1 MVTDAGDLQN
11 GFRLGDWLVE
21 PRLGRMSGQ
30 GRSHTLT
37 TQQLAVLTAL
47 AARHGEVIT
56 RAVLREQAWPGQQAT
71 DDVLRA
77 TIRELRQLLGD
88 SPKDLRYIV
97 PVGRSGYTL
106 IATVEPLA
114 QKPAVVPGSR
124 SEAVVADSRV
134 ITGVQKFVSELGRR
148 HVFRVLGAYLL
159 GMWILL
165 QVAQTTFEP
174 LHFPDW
180 WMTALT
186 ILAVIG
192 IPIVGILAWAYDI
205 TPGGIVRD
213 SGDAARLQLP
223 QARRA
228 MAPLLVLGVALM
240 AGVTGFAWWRS
251 IADADAGRSSP
262 SAVEPSAQSVAVLPL
277 VDMTSGGGNEYLGDG
292 FAEEISAQLAQIPGL
307 RVAART
313 SAFEFKGQR
322 LDVRKIGDALGVRN
336 VLEGSVRREGDKL
349 RVTVQLIDTLNG
361 YHVWAG
367 TYDRDWADVIAIQDD
382 ISRKITQSLRVV
394 LTPESERKLQRAGV
408 VNLAAYD
415 SYLAGVSAL
424 RKSSDLSQLNRAA
437 DFFGKAM
444 TLDPGF
450 SRAYAGMCEVGVGRY
465 YKTQAPADVAAAEA
479 ACRKALELEPS
490 RDETEM
496 ALGSLYLAS
505 GRYEQAESVFTG
517 LVARRP
523 QDAEVYAGL
532 ANAQA
537 GLGRRE
543 DAERSFRK
551 AVEVEP
557 AYWGAYAELGTFMFR
572 SGRAEEAVIAFRK
585 ATELAPGIASAHS
598 NLGGAL
604 MLAVRLDEA
613 AAAFEKSLA
622 IEPSRSAHA
631 NLGTLYYYAGRYED
645 AAAQYEKALALAASD
660 QQVVGIAGGRAVVHS
675 RPAARGRP
683 PVREG
688 RAARRGIAEGQSR
701 WTPRSSRSS
710 ATTAAG
716 SGTRRVPRVHSPV
729 RRRCGKTTCT
739 CSTSSRWRRPIAGTK
754 RRRAMPSGGRSATAI
769 RASCSRRI
777 LSSSGS
783 SPARGG

>member
-1 MVTDAGDLQN
+1 MDASDVER
-11 GFRLGDWLVE
+11 GFRLGDWVVE
-21 PRLGRMSGQ
+21 PRLGRMSGL
-30 GRSHTLT
+30 GRSHELAPHQVVILRTL
-37 TQQLAVLTAL
+37 AS
-47 AARHGEVIT
+47 RHGEVVS
-56 RAVLREQAWPGQQAT
+56 RESLRELAWPGQPVT

-77 TIRELRQLLGD
+77 SIRELRNLLGD
-88 SPKDLRYIV
+88 SPKDLHYIV

-106 IATVEPLA
+106 IAPVEPLA
-114 QKPAVVPGSR
+114 QMAAAVPGATR
-124 SEAVVADSRV
+124 EVVVADSRV
-134 ITGVQKFVSELGRR
+134 ITGAQKFVSELGRR

-180 WMTALT
+180 WMSALT

-213 SGDAARLQLP
+213 SGDAALLHLP
-223 QARRA
+223 RARRA
-228 MAPLLVLGVALM
+228 MAPVLVLGVALM

-251 IADADAGRSSP
+251 IADADRASP

-313 SAFEFKGQR
+313 SAFEYKGQR
-322 LDVRKIGDALGVRN
+322 LDVRKIGNALGVRN
-336 VLEGSVRREGDKL
+336 VLEGSVRRDGDKL
-349 RVTVQLIDTLNG
+349 RVTVQLIDALNG

-367 TYDRDWADVIAIQDD
+367 TYDRDWADVIAVQDD
-382 ISRKITQSLRVV
+382 ISRKITQALRVV
-394 LTPESERKLQRAGV
+394 LTPESEQKLQRAGV

-415 SYLAGVSAL
+415 SYLAGMSAL
-424 RKSSDLSQLNRAA
+424 RKSGDLSQLNRAA
-437 DFFGKAM
+437 EFFGKAM

-465 YKTQAPADVAAAEA
+465 SKTKSSADVAAAET

-505 GRYEQAESVFTG
+505 GRYEQAEAVFNG
-517 LVARRP
+517 LKLRRP
-523 QDAEVYAGL
+523 QDSEVYSGL
-532 ANAQA
+532 AEAQA
-537 GLGRRE
+537 GLGRRQ
-543 DAERSFRK
+543 DAERSYRK
-551 AVEVEP
+551 SVEVEP
-557 AYWGAYAELGTFMFR
+557 GYSRAHGGLGYFMFR

-585 ATELAPGIASAHS
+585 AAELAPGSAGAFS

-622 IEPSRSAHA
+622 IEPSSSAHA
-631 NLGTLYYYAGRYED
+631 NLGTLYYYAGRFKD
-645 AAAQYEKALALAASD
+645 AAAQYELALAFAAGD
-660 QQVVGIAGGRAVVHS
+660 QQVVGSLADALWLIPSRRPEAVRLYEKAAHLAEESLKINPVDAQVIAQLGYYKGRAGDTEGSARALARAEALREDDMYVQYFIAL
-675 RPAARGRP
+675 AAADRGD
-683 PVREG
+683 E
-688 RAARRGIAEGQSR
+688 ATARDAI
-701 WTPRSSRSS
+701 
-710 ATTAAG
+710 
-716 SGTRRVPRVHSPV
+716 
-729 RRRCGKTTCT
+729 
-739 CSTSSRWRRPIAGTK
+739 
-754 RRRAMPSGGRSATAI
+754 GRSERNGYPRKLLEADPVLKRFVA
-769 RASCSRRI
+769 
-777 LSSSGS
+777 G
-783 SPARGG
+783 RGG

>member
-1 MVTDAGDLQN
+1 MVTDAGGLQN
-11 GFRLGDWLVE
+11 GFRLGDWLIE
-21 PRLGRMSGQ
+21 PQPGRMSGQ

-37 TQQLAVLTAL
+37 TPQLAILTAL
-47 AARHGEVIT
+47 AARRGEVIT
-56 RAVLREQAWPGQQAT
+56 RAVLRQQAWPGQQAT

-77 TIRELRQLLGD
+77 TIRDLRQLLGD

-106 IATVEPLA
+106 IAIVEPLA
-114 QKPAVVPGSR
+114 QTPAVVPGSQG
-124 SEAVVADSRV
+124 EAVVADSRV
-134 ITGVQKFVSELGRR
+134 ITGIQKFVSELGRR

-228 MAPLLVLGVALM
+228 MAPLLVTGVALM
-240 AGVTGFAWWRS
+240 AAVTGVAWWRS
-251 IADADAGRSSP
+251 LADADAGRSSP
-262 SAVEPSAQSVAVLPL
+262 SAVETSAQSVAVLPL

-349 RVTVQLIDTLNG
+349 RVTVQLIDALNG

-394 LTPESERKLQRAGV
+394 LTPESERKLQRGGV

-415 SYLAGVSAL
+415 SYLAGVSIL
-424 RKSSDLSQLNRAA
+424 RKSADLSQLNRAA
-437 DFFGKAM
+437 ESFGKAM

-450 SRAYAGMCEVGVGRY
+450 SRAYSGMCEVGVARY
-465 YKTQAPADVAAAEA
+465 GKTKSSSDVAAAES

-505 GRYEQAESVFTG
+505 GRYEQAEAIFTG
-517 LVARRP
+517 LAARRP
-523 QDAEVYAGL
+523 QDSEVYAGL
-532 ANAQA
+532 AEAQV
-537 GLGRRE
+537 GLGRQQ
-543 DAERSFRK
+543 DAERSYRK
-551 AVEVEP
+551 SVEVEP
-557 AYWGAYAELGTFMFR
+557 GFWRAHSGLGFFMFS
-572 SGRAEEAVIAFRK
+572 SGRAEEAVIEFRK
-585 ATELAPGIASAHS
+585 AAELAPGNASAFS

-604 MLAVRLDEA
+604 MLAGRLDEA

-622 IEPSRSAHA
+622 IEPSGSAHA
-631 NLGTLYYYAGRYED
+631 NLGTLYYYAGRYQD
-645 AAAQYEKALALAASD
+645 ATRQYESANALASSDQGIVGSLADALWLIPGRRPEAVRQYERAAQLAEESLKVNPMDAQVIASLGYYRGRTGDSESSARALARAEALRDDDMYVQYFIALAAAD
-660 QQVVGIAGGRAVVHS
+660 RGDDAKARDAIGRAERS
-675 RPAARGRP
+675 GY
-683 PVREG
+683 
-688 RAARRGIAEGQSR
+688 
-701 WTPRSSRSS
+701 PRKLLEADPILKRFV
-710 ATTAAG
+710 T
-716 SGTRRVPRVHSPV
+716 
-729 RRRCGKTTCT
+729 GKG
-739 CSTSSRWRRPIAGTK
+739 A
-754 RRRAMPSGGRSATAI
+754 
-769 RASCSRRI
+769 
-777 LSSSGS
+777 
-783 SPARGG
+783 

>member
-11 GFRLGDWLVE
+11 GFRLGDWVVE
-21 PRLGRMSGQ
+21 PQTGCMSGQ

-37 TQQLAVLTAL
+37 TQQIAILKAL
-47 AARHGEVIT
+47 AARRGEVVP
-56 RAVLREQAWPGQQAT
+56 RDLLREQAWPGQQAT

-77 TIRELRQLLGD
+77 TMRELRQLLGD
-88 SPKDLRYIV
+88 SPKDLRYVV

-106 IATVEPLA
+106 IAPVEPLTQMA
-114 QKPAVVPGSR
+114 APVAGSPREVVI
-124 SEAVVADSRV
+124 ADSRV
-134 ITGVQKFVSELGRR
+134 INGAQKFVSELGRR

-180 WMTALT
+180 WMSALT

-192 IPIVGILAWAYDI
+192 IPIVGILAWSYDI

-213 SGDAARLQLP
+213 SGDTARLQLP
-223 QARRA
+223 RARRA
-228 MAPLLVLGVALM
+228 MAPALVFGVALM

-251 IADADAGRSSP
+251 IADADRTSP
-262 SAVEPSAQSVAVLPL
+262 PADEPSAQSVAVLPL

-322 LDVRKIGDALGVRN
+322 LDVRKIGNALGVRN
-336 VLEGSVRREGDKL
+336 VLEGSVRRDGDKL
-349 RVTVQLIDTLNG
+349 RVTVQLIDALNG

-367 TYDRDWADVIAIQDD
+367 TYDRDWADAIAIQDD
-382 ISRKITQSLRVV
+382 ISRKITQALRVV
-394 LTPESERKLQRAGV
+394 LTPESERRLQRAGV

-465 YKTQAPADVAAAEA
+465 YRTQAPADVAAAEA
-479 ACRKALELEPS
+479 ACRKALELEPT
-490 RDETEM
+490 REETEM

-505 GRYEQAESVFTG
+505 GRYEQAEALFG
-517 LVARRP
+517 RLVVSRP
-523 QDAEVYAGL
+523 QDSEVFAGL

-537 GLGRRE
+537 ELGRRE

-551 AVEVEP
+551 SVEVEP
-557 AYWGAYAELGTFMFR
+557 AYWGAHAKLGAFLFQT
-572 SGRAEEAVIAFRK
+572 GRAEEAVIAFQK
-585 ATELAPGIASAHS
+585 AVELAPGSANVHS

-604 MLAVRLDEA
+604 MLATRLDEA

-622 IEPSRSAHA
+622 IEPSRSAQA
-631 NLGTLYYYAGRYED
+631 NLGTLYYYAGRYQD
-645 AAAQYEKALALAASD
+645 AARQYESASALASGDQGIVGSLADALWFIPGRRPDAVRLYEKAAHLAEEALKVNPVDAQVIASLGYYCGRTGDSECAARELARAESLRGDDMYVQYFIALAAADRGD
-660 QQVVGIAGGRAVVHS
+660 QAQAREAIGRAERSGYPRKLLEADPVLKQFVT
-675 RPAARGRP
+675 GRK
-683 PVREG
+683 
-688 RAARRGIAEGQSR
+688 S
-701 WTPRSSRSS
+701 
-710 ATTAAG
+710 
-716 SGTRRVPRVHSPV
+716 
-729 RRRCGKTTCT
+729 
-739 CSTSSRWRRPIAGTK
+739 
-754 RRRAMPSGGRSATAI
+754 
-769 RASCSRRI
+769 
-777 LSSSGS
+777 
-783 SPARGG
+783 

>member
-1 MVTDAGDLQN
+1 MDASDVER
-11 GFRLGDWLVE
+11 GFRLGDWVVE
-21 PRLGRMSGQ
+21 PQIGRMSGQ
-30 GRSHTLT
+30 GRSHDLT
-37 TQQLAVLTAL
+37 AQQLAILKAL
-47 AARHGEVIT
+47 ATRRGEVIP
-56 RAVLREQAWPGQQAT
+56 RPVLREQAWPGQQVT

-77 TIRELRQLLGD
+77 TMRELRQLLGD

-106 IATVEPLA
+106 IAPVEPLA
-114 QKPAVVPGSR
+114 QNAATVPGVPR
-124 SEAVVADSRV
+124 DVVVADSRV
-134 ITGVQKFVSELGRR
+134 IAGAQKFVSELGRR

-165 QVAQTTFEP
+165 QVAQTTFAP

-180 WMTALT
+180 WMSALT
-186 ILAVIG
+186 ILAIIG

-213 SGDAARLQLP
+213 SGDAALLQLP
-223 QARRA
+223 RARRA
-228 MAPLLVLGVALM
+228 MAPVLVLGVALM

-251 IADADAGRSSP
+251 IADVDRASP
-262 SAVEPSAQSVAVLPL
+262 SAAEPAAQSVAVLPL

-322 LDVRKIGDALGVRN
+322 LDVRNIGNALGVRN
-336 VLEGSVRREGDKL
+336 VLEGSVRRDGDKL
-349 RVTVQLIDTLNG
+349 RVTVQLIDALNG
-361 YHVWAG
+361 FHVWAG
-367 TYDRDWADVIAIQDD
+367 TYDRDWADAIAIQDD
-382 ISRKITQSLRVV
+382 ISRKITQALRVV
-394 LTPESERKLQRAGV
+394 LTPESERRLQRAGV

-450 SRAYAGMCEVGVGRY
+450 SRAYSGMCEVGIGRY
-465 YKTQAPADVAAAEA
+465 YKTLAPADVAAAET
-479 ACRKALELEPS
+479 ACRKALELDPS

-532 ANAQA
+532 ANSQA

-543 DAERSFRK
+543 DAERSYRK

-557 AYWGAYAELGTFMFR
+557 AYWGAYAGLGTFMFR
-572 SGRAEEAVIAFRK
+572 SGRAEEAVTAFQK
-585 ATELAPGIASAHS
+585 AAELAPGGASTYS

-604 MLAVRLDEA
+604 MLAMRLDEA

-631 NLGTLYYYAGRYED
+631 NLGTLYYYAGRYKD
-645 AAAQYEKALALAASD
+645 AAAQYENALALAASD
-660 QQVVGIAGGRAVVHS
+660 QQVVGSLADALWLIPGRRPEAVRLYEKAAHLAEESLKVNPVDAQVIAQLGYYSGRTGDTEGSARALARAGALREDDMYVQYFIALAAADRGDEATASDAIGRAERNGYPRKLLEADPVLKRFVV
-675 RPAARGRP
+675 G
-683 PVREG
+683 
-688 RAARRGIAEGQSR
+688 
-701 WTPRSSRSS
+701 
-710 ATTAAG
+710 
-716 SGTRRVPRVHSPV
+716 
-729 RRRCGKTTCT
+729 
-739 CSTSSRWRRPIAGTK
+739 
-754 RRRAMPSGGRSATAI
+754 
-769 RASCSRRI
+769 
-777 LSSSGS
+777 
-783 SPARGG
+783 RGG

>member
-1 MVTDAGDLQN
+1 MDASDVER
-11 GFRLGDWLVE
+11 GFRLGDWVVE
-21 PRLGRMSGQ
+21 PRLGRMSGL
-30 GRSHTLT
+30 GRSH
-37 TQQLAVLTAL
+37 AL
-47 AARHGEVIT
+47 APHQVVILRTLASRHGEVVS
-56 RAVLREQAWPGQQAT
+56 RESLRELAWPGQPVT

-77 TIRELRQLLGD
+77 SIRELRHLLGD

-106 IATVEPLA
+106 IAPVEPLA
-114 QKPAVVPGSR
+114 QMAAAVPGSTR
-124 SEAVVADSRV
+124 EVVVADSRV
-134 ITGVQKFVSELGRR
+134 ITGAQKFVSELGRR

-165 QVAQTTFEP
+165 QVAQTTFAP

-180 WMTALT
+180 WMSALT

-192 IPIVGILAWAYDI
+192 IPIVGILAWAYEI

-213 SGDAARLQLP
+213 SGDAALLHLP
-223 QARRA
+223 RARRA
-228 MAPLLVLGVALM
+228 MAPVLVLGVALM

-251 IADADAGRSSP
+251 IADADRASP
-262 SAVEPSAQSVAVLPL
+262 SAAEPSAQSVAVLPL

-322 LDVRKIGDALGVRN
+322 LDVRKIGNALGVRN
-336 VLEGSVRREGDKL
+336 VLEGSVRRDGDKL
-349 RVTVQLIDTLNG
+349 RVTVQLIDASNG

-367 TYDRDWADVIAIQDD
+367 TYDRDWADAIAVQDD
-382 ISRKITQSLRVV
+382 ISRKITQALRVV

-408 VNLAAYD
+408 VNLDAYD

-465 YKTQAPADVAAAEA
+465 YKTPAPADVAAAEA

-505 GRYEQAESVFTG
+505 GRYEQAESVFSGPDGAATPG
-517 LVARRP
+517 RRGVRGPRRMRRPASVAVRTRSAAIARRSRSSRP
-523 QDAEVYAGL
+523 TGERVCGARDLHVPVRTRRG
-532 ANAQA
+532 
-537 GLGRRE
+537 GRHRISQG
-543 DAERSFRK
+543 R
-551 AVEVEP
+551 
-557 AYWGAYAELGTFMFR
+557 GA
-572 SGRAEEAVIAFRK
+572 RARAAPSAF
-585 ATELAPGIASAHS
+585 S

-631 NLGTLYYYAGRYED
+631 NLGTPVLLRGP
-645 AAAQYEKALALAASD
+645 L
-660 QQVVGIAGGRAVVHS
+660 S
-675 RPAARGRP
+675 RTR
-683 PVREG
+683 
-688 RAARRGIAEGQSR
+688 
-701 WTPRSSRSS
+701 PRS
-710 ATTAAG
+710 
-716 SGTRRVPRVHSPV
+716 
-729 RRRCGKTTCT
+729 
-739 CSTSSRWRRPIAGTK
+739 TK
-754 RRRAMPSGGRSATAI
+754 RRWRTRCRATSRSWDPWRT
-769 RASCSRRI
+769 RC
-777 LSSSGS
+777 G
-783 SPARGG
+783 

>member
-11 GFRLGDWLVE
+11 GYRLGDWVVE
-21 PRLGRMSGQ
+21 PQFGRMSGH
-30 GRSHTLT
+30 GRSHSLT
-37 TQQLAVLTAL
+37 PQQLAILTVL
-47 AARHGEVIT
+47 AARHGEVIS
-56 RAVLREQAWPGQQAT
+56 RAVLSEQAWPGQQVT

-77 TIRELRQLLGD
+77 AMRQLRQLLGD
-88 SPKDLRYIV
+88 SPKDLRYVV

-106 IATVEPLA
+106 IAPVEPIA
-114 QKPAVVPGSR
+114 PKAAAVQGSTR
-124 SEAVVADSRV
+124 TVVIADSPV
-134 ITGVQKFVSELGRR
+134 ITGAQKFVSELGRR

-165 QVAQTTFEP
+165 QVAETTFEP
-174 LHFPDW
+174 LRFPD

-192 IPIVGILAWAYDI
+192 IPIVGILAWSYDI

-213 SGDAARLQLP
+213 AGDTARLQLP
-223 QARRA
+223 RARRA
-228 MAPLLVLGVALM
+228 MAPALVFGVALM

-251 IADADAGRSSP
+251 IDDADPA
-262 SAVEPSAQSVAVLPL
+262 SAAPGDPSAQSVAVLPL
-277 VDMTSGGGNEYLGDG
+277 VDMTAGGGNEYLGDG

-313 SAFEFKGQR
+313 SAFEYKGQR
-322 LDVRKIGDALGVRN
+322 IDVRKIGNALGVRN

-349 RVTVQLIDTLNG
+349 RVTVQLIDALNG

-367 TYDRDWADVIAIQDD
+367 TYDRDWADAIAIQDD
-382 ISRKITQSLRVV
+382 ISRKITQALQVV

-424 RKSSDLSQLNRAA
+424 RKSRELSQLNQAA

-450 SRAYAGMCEVGVGRY
+450 ARAYAGMCEVGVGRY
-465 YKTQAPADVAAAEA
+465 HKTQAPADVAAAET
-479 ACRKALELEPS
+479 ACRKALELEPT

-496 ALGSLYLAS
+496 ALGQLYLAS

-523 QDAEVYAGL
+523 QDATVYAGL

-537 GLGRRE
+537 GLGRPE
-543 DAERSFRK
+543 DAELSYRK
-551 AVEVEP
+551 SIEVEP
-557 AYWGAYAELGTFMFR
+557 AYWGSYSQLGTFLFN
-572 SGRAEEAVIAFRK
+572 SGRAEEAIIALRK
-585 ATELAPGIASAHS
+585 AVELAPGNSTTYS

-604 MLAVRLDEA
+604 FLALRLDEA
-613 AAAFEKSLA
+613 ATAFEKSLA
-622 IEPSRSAHA
+622 IEPSRAAYA

-645 AAAQYEKALALAASD
+645 AAGQYEKALGIAASDPFAVGSLADALWLIPGRRPEAVGLYEKAAQLAEQSVKVNPMDAQVIAQLGYFLGRIGDTESSARALARAQALDGADMYVHYYIALAAADRGDEST
-660 QQVVGIAGGRAVVHS
+660 ARNAVAEAERS
-675 RPAARGRP
+675 GLPRKLLEKEPALKPLLTG
-683 PVREG
+683 
-688 RAARRGIAEGQSR
+688 
-701 WTPRSSRSS
+701 
-710 ATTAAG
+710 
-716 SGTRRVPRVHSPV
+716 
-729 RRRCGKTTCT
+729 
-739 CSTSSRWRRPIAGTK
+739 STS
-754 RRRAMPSGGRSATAI
+754 
-769 RASCSRRI
+769 
-777 LSSSGS
+777 
-783 SPARGG
+783 